1 MEGKKQMKLSLKAII
16 IIVSMLIILICIIGV
31 GVYIKTK
38 KKSNSSLEKQ
48 QKSVI
53 EANEIDNNEVY
64 NNLNKVCRI
73 KGKGSDLLYKNEYES
88 DTSYIEKVI
97 YSDMNDKNNK
107 INFLN
112 GNSVIESVLK
122 GKKLNGDFI
131 KVKYDTDTSDFDD
144 SIIYMMKRKFFGFKT
159 KVIVKKAFD
168 QNEKEVNLSLFDDIN
183 TIKSKSSIF
192 YVLFDIT
199 NEEGKEYIVGMYNRF
214 FEDNNSNVLQIAV
227 ILNKQNTQIDISD
240 EEQTKK
246 LWNQYAN
253 YEIEK
258 TEESKNGDYEEVNIN
273 GETLYH
279 RLTNNV
285 WKGKYLKEGVVIN
298 RNLNKQEVVSY
309 EDYIKYI
316 NIINSNAR
324 EKIKKQYTDQG
335 LNYVILSYVDST
347 CGNDIELIDYKEGN
361 NKIIIYGNRT
371 SSMVVEMGTGYL
383 IAIPTKKSVGTTVE
397 YRECYS
403 TSEIS
408 NLKNY
413 GVLEYETMWD

>member
-1 MEGKKQMKLSLKAII
+1 MEEKKQMKLSLKAVII
-16 IIVSMLIILICIIGV
+16 IASILIILICIIGA

-48 QKSVI
+48 QKSAI
-53 EANEIDNNEVY
+53 EANEMDNNEVY

-73 KGKGSDLLYKNEYES
+73 KGKSSDLLYKNEHES
-88 DTSYIEKVI
+88 DTTYIEKVI

-107 INFLN
+107 INFLT
-112 GNSVIESVLK
+112 GNSAIESVLK

-131 KVKYDTDTSDFDD
+131 KVKYDTDTSDYDD
-144 SIIYMMKRKFFGFKT
+144 SIIYMMNRKFFGFKT
-159 KVIVKKAFD
+159 KKIVKKAFD
-168 QNEKEVNLSLFDDIN
+168 QNEKEVNLSIFDDIN
-183 TIKSKSSIF
+183 TIKSKCSIF
-192 YVLFDIT
+192 YVVFDVT
-199 NEEGKEYIVGMYNRF
+199 NEEGKEYIVGMYNRL
-214 FEDNNSNVLQIAV
+214 FENNPNVLQIAV
-227 ILNKQNTQIDISD
+227 ILNKQNAQIDISD

-258 TEESKNGDYEEVNIN
+258 VEESRKGDYEEVNIN
-273 GETLYH
+273 GEILYH

-285 WKGKYLKEGVVIN
+285 WKGKYLKEEVVVN
-298 RNLNKQEVVSY
+298 RNLKKQEVVSY

-316 NIINSNAR
+316 NKINSNAR
-324 EKIKKQYTDQG
+324 EKIKKQYTDQN

-347 CGNDIELIDYKEGN
+347 CGHDIELIDFKEEN
-361 NKIIIYGNRT
+361 NKIIIYGNGT
-371 SSMVVEMGTGYL
+371 SSMVVERGTGYL

-413 GVLEYETMWD
+413 GVLEYETIWD